1 MIPPPVDSP
10 KANGWSAGPT
20 TGGGM
25 KRLREWWGRAFLVER
40 PSTSLGLFRI
50 AVAITVGC
58 HMIPTFL
65 HLEDNYLATAFK
77 EANGSFFPLWT
88 LRLVA
93 QSPNGV
99 VCLFVGLFY
108 YSWLSFLVGFKTRPS
123 CLLMT
128 ASCYYFYALNS
139 LHIGTL
145 SFDILLVTLSLMW
158 VTTYPGD
165 WLSVDSLLRGDAL
178 AYTRLR
184 PFFIQRLLQLQI
196 AWTFW
201 YTGLSKITAG
211 GNWLTDNPYYYL
223 MKYPP
228 IGVVRQFPFREI
240 LAQHPSWCHA
250 IGLGVLGMELALP
263 ALFFIRRTR
272 AFALAYGIVFH
283 VLLLVTLHVPTI
295 FFFLFP
301 PQLLL
306 FIDPEHL
313 VKWIDARRTA
323 HASQPR
329 PLLLYDGQCGFCV
342 ASIRR
347 LAVLDVLGAL
357 ELRDF
362 HQVDELARLHPDLT
376 PQQCHSR
383 MQLIEPN
390 GRLTDGFYAFR
401 RMSWRVAGLRLALPF
416 LYLPGAGWIGQRVY
430 DAVAKRRF
438 LFHRGPICATNQCAI
453 VLPETDRSSK
463 A

>member
-1 MIPPPVDSP
+1 
-10 KANGWSAGPT
+10 
-20 TGGGM
+20 M
-25 KRLREWWGRAFLVER
+25 KWLLEWWHQAFLIER

-58 HMIPTFL
+58 HMIPSFF
-65 HLEDNYLATAFK
+65 HLEDNYLATAFQ
-77 EANGSFFPLWT
+77 ETNGSFFPIWALQ
-88 LRLVA
+88 LVA
-93 QSPNGV
+93 QSPNWIV
-99 VCLFVGLFY
+99 SLCVGLFVY
-108 YSWLSFLVGFKTRPS
+108 AWFSFLIGFKTRLS
-123 CLLMT
+123 CFLMT
-128 ASCYYFYALNS
+128 ATCYYFYALNS

-165 WLSVDSLLRGDAL
+165 WLSADSLLRGDAL
-178 AYTRLR
+178 AYKRPR

-196 AWTFW
+196 AWTFF

-228 IGVVRQFPFREI
+228 MGVVRQFPFREL
-240 LAQHPSWCHA
+240 LAQHPGWCHA
-250 IGLGVLGMELALP
+250 IGLGVLGIEFALP
-263 ALFFIRRTR
+263 VLLFLRRTR
-272 AFALAYGIVFH
+272 AFALAYGMVFH

-306 FIDPEHL
+306 FIDPERL
-313 VKWIDARRTA
+313 VGWIDARRTA
-323 HASQPR
+323 HAARPR
-329 PLLLYDGQCGFCV
+329 PVLLYDGQCGFCL

-347 LAVLDVLGAL
+347 LAVLDAFGTVAR
-357 ELRDF
+357 EDF
-362 HQVDELARLHPDLT
+362 HQVSELARLHPDLT
-376 PQQCHSR
+376 PQRCHSR
-383 MQLIEPN
+383 MQLIEPS

-416 LYLPGAGWIGQRVY
+416 LYIPGAGWIGQRVY
-430 DAVAKRRF
+430 DWVAKRRF
-438 LFHRGPICATNQCAI
+438 VFHRGPMCATNQCGAM
-453 VLPETDRSSK
+453 PPAAGSSN